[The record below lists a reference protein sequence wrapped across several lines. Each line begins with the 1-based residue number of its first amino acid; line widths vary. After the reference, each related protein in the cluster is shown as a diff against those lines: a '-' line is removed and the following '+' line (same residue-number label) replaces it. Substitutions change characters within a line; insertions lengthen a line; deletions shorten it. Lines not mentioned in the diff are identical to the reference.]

1 MTFGEKLTIARKE
14 KNLSQEEL
22 AQKLYVTRQA
32 ISRWENN
39 STQPSLEMLS
49 VICLELEKT
58 PNDFI
63 DTPQKNSTRFYKS
76 LSFSEKWDFALEWS
90 GENKLIGFLVFVFNV
105 IADIGIGLTT
115 YFAATQSIHNYPP
128 FLLATVLSGTILLT
142 LSGITLLILTFINN
156 SKKFNR
162 WLLEKKSIIRNRK

>member
-1 MTFGEKLTIARKE
+1 MTFGEKLAIARKE

-76 LSFSEKWDFALEWS
+76 LSFSEKWDYALEWH
-90 GENKLIGFLVFVFNV
+90 GENKLIAFLMWVYGL
-105 IADIGIGLTT
+105 IACIGIGLTT
-115 YFAATQSIHNYPP
+115 YFAASQSFNNYPP
-128 FLLATVLSGTILLT
+128 LLLATIFSGAILLIA
-142 LSGITLLILTFINN
+142 LGITLIIFTSINN
-156 SKKFNR
+156 SRKFSR
-162 WLLEKKSIIRNRK
+162 WLSEKKSIIRKRK